1 MEPNRFEEL
10 DRGDAVADETPN
22 DASPT
27 EEPEMAT
34 SGRGSV
40 GREIFE
46 QVERLVARGMGKT
59 DAFKQ
64 IAQESGRREGAV
76 SANYYRVARQQGGD
90 STRARRGRPRG
101 SGTASSRRSSGG
113 SRDVIAIL
121 DALEA
126 DLRRLREVVTAQEER
141 RLALERSVREI
152 LR

>member
-1 MEPNRFEEL
+1 MANE
-10 DRGDAVADETPN
+10 APN
-22 DASPT
+22 DASPP
-27 EEPEMAT
+27 EVPEMAA

-46 QVERLVARGMGKT
+46 QTERLVATGMGKT

-76 SANYYRVARQQGGD
+76 SANYYRVARQQGGG

-101 SGTASSRRSSGG
+101 SGATSPRRTSGG
-113 SRDVIAIL
+113 SRDVMTIL

-126 DLRRLREVVTAQEER
+126 DLRKLREVVAAQEER
-141 RLALERSVREI
+141 RLTLERSVREI